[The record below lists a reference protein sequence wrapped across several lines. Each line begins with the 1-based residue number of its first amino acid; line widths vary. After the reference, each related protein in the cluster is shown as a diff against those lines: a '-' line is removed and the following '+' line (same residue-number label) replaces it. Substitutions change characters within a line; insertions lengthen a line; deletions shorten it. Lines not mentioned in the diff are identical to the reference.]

1 VTTITQPAD
10 HVRSI
15 HMIWGFI
22 PIAALLTITPGAATA
37 MIVRSSLTGGWR
49 SGVRTIAGNEVGVVA
64 WALLS
69 VAGISALIAASEVAF
84 LVLKIAG
91 AAVLIALGVQ
101 SLRAARRLQTMPDHE
116 SPAIALGSRRR
127 RPFSDGVLTSI
138 ANPKL
143 AIFFVALFPQFVG
156 RRDTVLSTT
165 LVMAAIIIVLDFAWY
180 TALSVL
186 VSRAKRVFDESR
198 LAKWLE
204 RISGSILIALGIRVA
219 LEAR

>member
-1 VTTITQPAD
+1 MVWA
-10 HVRSI
+10 
-15 HMIWGFI
+15 FI

-37 MIVRSSLTGGWR
+37 MVVRSSIAGGWR
-49 SGVRTIAGNEVGVVA
+49 GGVRTIAGNEVGVVA

-84 LVLKIAG
+84 VALKVTG
-91 AAVLIALGVQ
+91 ATVLIALGVR
-101 SLRAARRLQTMPDHE
+101 SLSAARRHAPTHDPVVSRTP
-116 SPAIALGSRRR
+116 SPAPAVKGRRR

-143 AIFFVALFPQFVG
+143 AVFFVALFPQFVG

-165 LVMAAIIIVLDFAWY
+165 LLMASIIVVIDFAWY